1 MIHASSDPDQ
11 RSRGTPP
18 TEKVGTSYAMPVVS
32 SPASIESEID
42 GESKILEQIAK
53 GCPLPEVLDALARLI
68 ESQAD
73 GVHCSVAFIDAELR
87 IRPASAPS
95 LPPEYNGKLDGV
107 PIFPY
112 IGPCGMAAY
121 LKQQVISENVQLDE
135 RWSDGF
141 RSITEHHGLK
151 ACWSTPILDSH
162 QSVIGTLALYL
173 QRPCVPDSHHLKLIE
188 VGTRLAG
195 IAIERRLREQRL
207 HLHSEIMKR
216 ATEAISI
223 LDPDG
228 RMVEQNKAHE
238 EMFGIPDEV
247 LKGQTLAA
255 LFGDDQSN
263 YILESL
269 ASSETYRGE
278 VAVTAKGQRCLI
290 EVSFFTVK
298 DDGGKVVCY
307 VDLSRDVTEQRKAEE
322 ALRAAH
328 SGLEV
333 TVTQRTLALR
343 SLSQRLMKMQ
353 DEERRRV
360 ARELHDSTGQTLTAL
375 KMSVQALYH
384 DHEDEERISLA
395 LSEIAGLADQAL
407 QEIRTTSYLLHPP
420 LLDEAGFAWAARWY
434 VEGFAKR
441 SGIRVNV
448 NLPAE
453 SDRLPETVEM
463 ILFRILQESLT
474 NVHRHS
480 GASVVDLQ
488 LSQDSKQVVLEV
500 RDNGRGIPLELLNRL
515 RGATGGSGVGF
526 AGMRERMHDVNGQMD
541 IESGPAGTTIQVV
554 VPLTLSQKEEDGQ
567 EVALKQGAE
576 ADVTIEADAEGTIKK
591 KD

>member
-1 MIHASSDPDQ
+1 MIERCVVTHTSSDPVQ
-11 RSRGTPP
+11 RSRVNPP
-18 TEKVGTSYAMPVVS
+18 AGKVGTSRALPVVP
-32 SPASIESEID
+32 SPASVESATD
-42 GESKILEQIAK
+42 GESKILEQIAR

-73 GVHCSVAFIDAELR
+73 GVRCSVAFIDAELR

-121 LKQQVISENVQLDE
+121 LKQQVISENIQLDE

-162 QSVIGTLALYL
+162 QAVIGTFALYL

-188 VGTRLAG
+188 VGTRLSG

-216 ATEAISI
+216 STEAISI
-223 LDPDG
+223 LDPNG
-228 RMVEQNKAHE
+228 RVVEQNKAHE

-298 DDGGKVVCY
+298 DDDGKVVCY

-375 KMSVQALYH
+375 KMNVQTLYQQYEN
-384 DHEDEERISLA
+384 DERISGS
-395 LSEIAGLADQAL
+395 LSEIVGFADQAL

-420 LLDEAGFAWAARWY
+420 LLDEAGFASAARWY

-441 SGIRVNV
+441 
-448 NLPAE
+448 
-453 SDRLPETVEM
+453 
-463 ILFRILQESLT
+463 
-474 NVHRHS
+474 HS
-480 GASVVDLQ
+480 GASVVDIQ

-500 RDNGRGIPLELLNRL
+500 RDNGQGIPLELLNRL
-515 RGATGGSGVGF
+515 RGTTGGTGVGF
-526 AGMRERMHDVNGQMD
+526 AGMRERMHDVNGQID
-541 IESGPAGTTIQVV
+541 IQSGPIGTTIRVM
-554 VPLTLSQKEEDGQ
+554 VPLTSTQKEQDGQ
-567 EVALKQGAE
+567 EVASSRL
-576 ADVTIEADAEGTIKK
+576 
-591 KD
+591 